1 MNTNERVFQ
10 RAREVMPG
18 GVSSPV
24 RAFGAV
30 GGTPRVLVRGE
41 GAFVWDVEGK
51 RYVDYVLSWGPLI
64 LGHRHPEVTVRV
76 VERLM
81 RGSSFGAP
89 TEVEVR
95 LAEKIVQAFPFVDRV
110 RFVNSGTE
118 ATLSAVRL
126 ARAYTGRD
134 GVVKFSG
141 CYHGHGD
148 TFLVQAGSGA
158 LTFGVPSSPGVP
170 EDLVRHT
177 YSLPY
182 NDLEA
187 VERLFAE
194 RGETIAAVIV
204 EPVAGNMGVVL
215 PRPGFLEGLR
225 ALTREYGA
233 LLIFDEVITGFRI
246 HYGGASTFWG
256 VEPDLITLGKVI
268 GGGFPVGAY
277 GGPASVM
284 DRVAP
289 EGPVYQA
296 GTLSGNPVAM
306 EAGLA
311 TLEVLERTRPFEE
324 LNRRREDLTRALADL
339 FQEKGIPVSFPGVGS
354 FFGMFFRETPPQN
367 LAEVQQADTALY
379 RKLFHALLEEGVY
392 LAPSPFEAAFL
403 SVAHT
408 DAVLERTVEAFQRA
422 LEHLSGADLRT

>member
-1 MNTNERVFQ
+1 MERSLALFE
-10 RAREVMPG
+10 RARRVMPG

-30 GGTPRVLVRGE
+30 GGTPRFLVRGE
-41 GAFVWDVEGK
+41 GPYVWDADGR

-76 VERLM
+76 VERLLQ
-81 RGSSFGAP
+81 GSSFGAP

-95 LAEKIVQAFPFVDRV
+95 LAEKIVQAFPFVERV

-118 ATLSAVRL
+118 ATMSAVRL

-134 GVVKFSG
+134 GVVKFAG
-141 CYHGHGD
+141 CYHGHAD

-170 EDLVRHT
+170 ADLVRHT
-177 YSLPY
+177 YILPY
-182 NDLEA
+182 NDLDA
-187 VERLFAE
+187 VKDLFSE
-194 RGETIAAVIV
+194 RGEEIAAVIV

-215 PRPGFLEGLR
+215 PEPGFLEGLR
-225 ALTREYGA
+225 EVTRAHGA

-246 HYGGASTFWG
+246 HWGGASTWFG
-256 VEPDLITLGKVI
+256 ITPDLVTLGKVI

-277 GGPASVM
+277 GGREDVM
-284 DRVAP
+284 ALVAP

-306 EAGLA
+306 EAGFV
-311 TLEVLERTRPFEE
+311 TLEILERENPYEE
-324 LNRRREDLTRALADL
+324 LSARRETLSRGIREI
-339 FQEKGIPVSFPGVGS
+339 FSREGIPVSLPGIGS
-354 FFGMFFRETPPQN
+354 FFGIFFRETPPRN
-367 LAEVQQADTALY
+367 LEEVKASEAERY
-379 RKLFHALLEEGVY
+379 RTLFHALLEEGVY
-392 LAPSPFEAAFL
+392 VAPSPFEAGFL
-403 SVAHT
+403 STAHT
-408 DAVLERTVEAFQRA
+408 GKEIARTLEAFDRAVKRMKDQR
-422 LEHLSGADLRT
+422 GAG